1 MTSFAISYQ
10 IHNGKIAF
18 IKTVSKKLNNIIR
31 WDGTIKKRKKNRHNR
46 IVKKES
52 TSNRFKVTENNLCA
66 NGLGNNIGEDQ
77 F

>member
-1 MTSFAISYQ
+1 MEP
-10 IHNGKIAF
+10 
-18 IKTVSKKLNNIIR
+18 L
-31 WDGTIKKRKKNRHNR
+31 KREKNRHNR